1 MGRGRARRAGSGAV
15 EAMTIF
21 STRPSR
27 LLTFQ
32 IRQAETEDD
41 LQAVY
46 ALRSRVFREEQR
58 LADLPMTD
66 PDEHKSITLMAIQ
79 DGHLIGTGRL
89 SPPAPQRLAYLSWIA
104 TEREYRKH
112 GVGSAIVTELV
123 DAADRAGYPMTLL
136 SAQTHAIRF
145 YRQFGYKPFGTV
157 FTVRGIPHQSMS
169 RSRPAS

>member
-1 MGRGRARRAGSGAV
+1 
-15 EAMTIF
+15 MTIF
-21 STRPSR
+21 STRPSK

-32 IRQAETEDD
+32 IRPAQSEED
-41 LQAVY
+41 LRAVA

-66 PDEHKSITLMAIQ
+66 PDERRSLTLMAEV
-79 DGHLIGTGRL
+79 DGNLIGTGRL
-89 SPPAPQRLAYLSWIA
+89 SPPGPQRLAYLSWIA
-104 TEREYRKH
+104 TARDYRKN
-112 GVGSAIVTELV
+112 GVGSAIVTELI
-123 DAADRAGYPMTLL
+123 DSADKSGYPMTLL

-169 RSRPAS
+169 RTRPQPDDRRSQ

>member
-1 MGRGRARRAGSGAV
+1 
-15 EAMTIF
+15 MTIF

-32 IRQAETEDD
+32 IRPAETEDD
-41 LQAVY
+41 FQAVY
-46 ALRSRVFREEQR
+46 ELRAQVFREEQR

-66 PDEHKSITLMAIQ
+66 PDERRSLTLMAEQ

-89 SPPAPQRLAYLSWIA
+89 SPPAPQRLAYLAWIA
-104 TEREYRKH
+104 TLRDFRKQ

-123 DAADRAGYPMTLL
+123 DAADRGDYPMTLL
-136 SAQTHAIRF
+136 SAQTHAINF

-169 RSRPAS
+169 RTRPAD